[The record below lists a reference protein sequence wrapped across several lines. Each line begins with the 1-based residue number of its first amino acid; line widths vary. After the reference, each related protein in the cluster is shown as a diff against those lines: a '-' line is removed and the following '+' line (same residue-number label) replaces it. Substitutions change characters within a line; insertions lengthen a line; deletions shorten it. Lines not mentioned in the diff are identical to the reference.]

1 MQRPIG
7 RIIQVLLQQCDEEEF
22 EINHGQRVTAKV
34 VSKQVIAEA
43 LSFGSHSNNYMR
55 NVIETI
61 EFFQVEA
68 KPNDAEEQYDL
79 NKIILFCLLFFEESE
94 DVKTNILFSLMC
106 NRSNLITTRSEQVK
120 IIIAMLTII
129 SCMIP
134 AELIKTVSKLEI

>member
-34 VSKQVIAEA
+34 VNKQVIAEA